1 MQYKA
6 IYINSQKKWRDNDT
20 IEMKFIIVDEDN
32 NVVTDLSGFTIS
44 AEIYDAGSEIQM
56 DNDAKGGVTVSSEV
70 IIVSATSAQTL
81 DLDTGFYRIELQIA
95 TGGKIYTVYNEEIR
109 IVEDE
114 VDW

>member
-32 NVVTDLSGFTIS
+32 NVVTDLSSFTIS
-44 AEIYDAGSEIQM
+44 AEIYDAATEIQL
-56 DNDAKGGVTVSSEV
+56 DNDAKGGITTSNEV
-70 IIVSATSAQTL
+70 ITISVSASQTL
-81 DLDTGFYRIELQIA
+81 DLDTGFYRIELQIS
-95 TGGKIYTVYNEEIR
+95 TSGKNYTVYNEEIR